1 MLKYVFA
8 KIKRLFQ
15 KNRKQNSIQVGTVE
29 NGNIYQDSILKIE
42 NPAIAINHVKDN
54 PEDLKITLDS
64 ISNVLLKPS
73 KALPHGYQVVVN
85 MRDGKAD
92 IHSEPVNEEARQQY
106 PQKVKA
112 TAKIDIPV
120 GMSLQEA
127 LKGARISQTSI
138 NIEMIDMQKMIGD
151 KIDPYQDQFQ
161 KEWRESTFKIVPEE
175 LPVGMNCAIGI
186 EGIPYR
192 YDTVMRM
199 QPVDPDAG
207 IIKISNEECSTDF
220 VLALTYHMDTKATDF
235 TYRFSGKSW
244 KSIYKFLNFMKAA
257 IPGNRLFIR
266 VTAQNQDLFSVKL
279 DRFLLGDEDEYNSIN
294 YNIDIAKRLLM
305 IENQY
310 GIRFPMDQEP
320 SDEDIELI
328 GFLSNSIMNKPN
340 GFTWDNF
347 NATANFHVIEPD
359 GINSDARLEFKETVS
374 ITILGQKIT
383 DLLVSV
389 ELESVR
395 IANLDSIKEAVK
407 THKTEQIQISLV
419 PGNRGNH
426 GTRIVL
432 L

>member
-1 MLKYVFA
+1 MLKYAFD
-8 KIKRLFQ
+8 KIKGLFR
-15 KNRKQNSIQVGTVE
+15 KNGKLNSIEVGTME
-29 NGNIYQDSILKIE
+29 NGNIYQDSIVKIE
-42 NPAIAINHVKDN
+42 NPAIAISHVKDN

-64 ISNVLLKPS
+64 ISNALLKPS
-73 KALPHGYQVVVN
+73 KALPQGYQVVVN
-85 MRDGKAD
+85 MKDGKAD
-92 IHSEPVNEEARQQY
+92 IHSEPLNEEARERY

-112 TAKIDIPV
+112 TAKIVIPV
-120 GMSLQEA
+120 GMSFQEA
-127 LKGARISQTSI
+127 LNRARISQTPI
-138 NIEMIDMQKMIGD
+138 NVEMLDMQKMIGD
-151 KIDPYQDQFQ
+151 NIDPYQEQFQ
-161 KEWRESTFKIVPEE
+161 KEWRESKFKIVPEE
-175 LPVGMNCAIGI
+175 LPAGMNCVIGI
-186 EGIPYR
+186 DGIPYR
-192 YDTVMRM
+192 YNTVMRI

-207 IIKISNEECSTDF
+207 IIKISNEEYSTDF
-220 VLALTYHMDTKATDF
+220 VLALTYHVDTRATDF

-257 IPGNRLFIR
+257 VPGNRLFVC
-266 VTAQNQDLFSVKL
+266 VTEQKQDLFSVKL
-279 DRFLLGDEDEYNSIN
+279 DRILFDDEYDSIN
-294 YNIDIAKRLLM
+294 YIDIAKRLLM

-310 GIRFPMDQEP
+310 GIQFPTDQEL
-320 SDEDIELI
+320 SDEDIELV
-328 GFLSNSIMNKPN
+328 GFLSNSIMNKPS
-340 GFTWDNF
+340 GFTWDDF

-383 DLLVSV
+383 NLLVSV

>member
-1 MLKYVFA
+1 M
-8 KIKRLFQ
+8 
-15 KNRKQNSIQVGTVE
+15 
-29 NGNIYQDSILKIE
+29 
-42 NPAIAINHVKDN
+42 
-54 PEDLKITLDS
+54 
-64 ISNVLLKPS
+64 LLKPS
-73 KALPHGYQVVVN
+73 KALPQGYQVVVN
-85 MRDGKAD
+85 MKDGKAD
-92 IHSEPVNEEARQQY
+92 IHSEPLNEEARERY

-112 TAKIDIPV
+112 TAKIVIPV
-120 GMSLQEA
+120 GMSFQEA
-127 LKGARISQTSI
+127 LNRARISQTPI
-138 NIEMIDMQKMIGD
+138 NVEMLDMQKMIGD
-151 KIDPYQDQFQ
+151 NIDPYQEQFQ
-161 KEWRESTFKIVPEE
+161 KEWRESIFKIVPEE
-175 LPVGMNCAIGI
+175 LPAGMNCVIGI
-186 EGIPYR
+186 DGIPYR
-192 YDTVMRM
+192 YDTVMRI

-207 IIKISNEECSTDF
+207 IIKISNEEYSTDF
-220 VLALTYHMDTKATDF
+220 VLALTYHVDTRATDF

-244 KSIYKFLNFMKAA
+244 KSIYKFLNFMKEAV
-257 IPGNRLFIR
+257 PGNRLFVF
-266 VTAQNQDLFSVKL
+266 VTEQKQDLFSVKL
-279 DRFLLGDEDEYNSIN
+279 DRILFDDEYDNIN

-310 GIRFPMDQEP
+310 GIQFPTDQEP

-328 GFLSNSIMNKPN
+328 GFLSNSIMNKPS

-374 ITILGQKIT
+374 ITILGKKIT

-389 ELESVR
+389 ELESVK

>member
-1 MLKYVFA
+1 MQKYAFD
-8 KIKRLFQ
+8 KINGLFR
-15 KNRKQNSIQVGTVE
+15 KNRKQNSIEVGTME
-29 NGNIYQDSILKIE
+29 NGNIYQDSVVKIE
-42 NPAIAINHVKDN
+42 NPAIAISYVKDN

-73 KALPHGYQVVVN
+73 KALPQGYQVVVN
-85 MRDGKAD
+85 MKDGKAD
-92 IHSEPVNEEARQQY
+92 IHSEPLNEEARERY

-112 TAKIDIPV
+112 TAKIDIPD
-120 GMSLQEA
+120 GMSFQEA
-127 LKGARISQTSI
+127 LNRARISQTPI
-138 NIEMIDMQKMIGD
+138 NVEMLDMQKMIGD
-151 KIDPYQDQFQ
+151 IIDPYQEQFQ
-161 KEWRESTFKIVPEE
+161 KEWRESIFKIVPEE
-175 LPVGMNCAIGI
+175 LPEGMNCVIGI
-186 EGIPYR
+186 DGIPYR
-192 YDTVMRM
+192 YDTVMRI

-207 IIKISNEECSTDF
+207 IVKISNEEYSTDF
-220 VLALTYHMDTKATDF
+220 VLSLTYHVDTRATDF

-257 IPGNRLFIR
+257 VPGNRLFIC
-266 VTAQNQDLFSVKL
+266 VPEQKQDLFSAKL
-279 DRFLLGDEDEYNSIN
+279 DRILFDDEYDNIN

-310 GIRFPMDQEP
+310 EIQFPTDQEM

-328 GFLSNSIMNKPN
+328 GFLSNSIMNKPS

-359 GINSDARLEFKETVS
+359 GITSDACLKFKETVS

-426 GTRIVL
+426 GIRIVL

>member
-1 MLKYVFA
+1 M
-8 KIKRLFQ
+8 
-15 KNRKQNSIQVGTVE
+15 
-29 NGNIYQDSILKIE
+29 
-42 NPAIAINHVKDN
+42 
-54 PEDLKITLDS
+54 DS

-92 IHSEPVNEEARQQY
+92 IHSEPVNEKARQQY
-106 PQKVKA
+106 PQRVKA
-112 TAKIDIPV
+112 MAKIDIPV

-127 LKGARISQTSI
+127 LNRARISQTAI

-175 LPVGMNCAIGI
+175 LPVGMNCVIGI

-207 IIKISNEECSTDF
+207 IIKISNEEYSTDF
-220 VLALTYHMDTKATDF
+220 VLALTYHVDTRATDF

-257 IPGNRLFIR
+257 VPGNRLFVC
-266 VTAQNQDLFSVKL
+266 VTEQKQDLFSVKL
-279 DRFLLGDEDEYNSIN
+279 DRILFDDEYDNID

-310 GIRFPMDQEP
+310 EIQFPTDQEL
-320 SDEDIELI
+320 SDEDKATVMRARKIQK
-328 GFLSNSIMNKPN
+328 FLSQPFFVAETFTGIPGKYVPLKETIR
-340 GFTWDNF
+340 GFKMIIDGEMDEYPEAAFF
-347 NATANFHVIEPD
+347 NVGTIDEVIEKAKTLKD
-359 GINSDARLEFKETVS
+359 GE
-374 ITILGQKIT
+374 
-383 DLLVSV
+383 
-389 ELESVR
+389 
-395 IANLDSIKEAVK
+395 
-407 THKTEQIQISLV
+407 
-419 PGNRGNH
+419 
-426 GTRIVL
+426 
-432 L
+432 

>member
-1 MLKYVFA
+1 MLKYAFD
-8 KIKRLFQ
+8 KIKGLFR
-15 KNRKQNSIQVGTVE
+15 KNGKQNSIEVGTME
-29 NGNIYQDSILKIE
+29 NGNIYQDSVVKIE
-42 NPAIAINHVKDN
+42 NPAIAISHVKDN

-73 KALPHGYQVVVN
+73 KALPQGYQVVVN
-85 MRDGKAD
+85 MKDGKAD
-92 IHSEPVNEEARQQY
+92 IHSEPLNEEARERY

-112 TAKIDIPV
+112 TAKIVIPV
-120 GMSLQEA
+120 GMSFQEA
-127 LKGARISQTSI
+127 LNRARISQTPI
-138 NIEMIDMQKMIGD
+138 NVEMLDMQKMIGD
-151 KIDPYQDQFQ
+151 NIDPYQEQFQ
-161 KEWRESTFKIVPEE
+161 KEWRESIFEIVPEE
-175 LPVGMNCAIGI
+175 LPAGMNCVIGI
-186 EGIPYR
+186 DGIPYR
-192 YDTVMRM
+192 YDTVMRI

-266 VTAQNQDLFSVKL
+266 VTAQNQDLFSAKL

-310 GIRFPMDQEP
+310 GIQFPTDQEP

-328 GFLSNSIMNKPN
+328 GFLSNSIMNKPS

-359 GINSDARLEFKETVS
+359 GINSDARLGFKETVS

>member
-29 NGNIYQDSILKIE
+29 NGNIYQDSIVKIE

-92 IHSEPVNEEARQQY
+92 IHSEPVNEKARQQY
-106 PQKVKA
+106 PQRVKA

-120 GMSLQEA
+120 GMSFQEA
-127 LKGARISQTSI
+127 LNRARISQTPI
-138 NIEMIDMQKMIGD
+138 NVEMLDMQKMIGD
-151 KIDPYQDQFQ
+151 
-161 KEWRESTFKIVPEE
+161 
-175 LPVGMNCAIGI
+175 
-186 EGIPYR
+186 
-192 YDTVMRM
+192 
-199 QPVDPDAG
+199 
-207 IIKISNEECSTDF
+207 
-220 VLALTYHMDTKATDF
+220 
-235 TYRFSGKSW
+235 
-244 KSIYKFLNFMKAA
+244 
-257 IPGNRLFIR
+257 
-266 VTAQNQDLFSVKL
+266 
-279 DRFLLGDEDEYNSIN
+279 
-294 YNIDIAKRLLM
+294 NIDIAKRLLM

-310 GIRFPMDQEP
+310 GIQFPTDQEL

-328 GFLSNSIMNKPN
+328 GFLSNSIMNKPS

-359 GINSDARLEFKETVS
+359 GINNDARLEFKETVS

-426 GTRIVL
+426 GTRIAL

>member
-1 MLKYVFA
+1 MPKYAFD
-8 KIKRLFQ
+8 KIKGLFR
-15 KNRKQNSIQVGTVE
+15 KNRKQNSIEVGTME
-29 NGNIYQDSILKIE
+29 NGNIYQDSVVKIE
-42 NPAIAINHVKDN
+42 NPAIAISHVKDN

-73 KALPHGYQVVVN
+73 KALPQGYQVVVN
-85 MRDGKAD
+85 MKDGKAD
-92 IHSEPVNEEARQQY
+92 IHSEPLNEEARERY

-112 TAKIDIPV
+112 TAKIVIPV
-120 GMSLQEA
+120 GMSFQEA
-127 LKGARISQTSI
+127 LNRARISQTPI
-138 NIEMIDMQKMIGD
+138 NVEMLDMQKMIGNN
-151 KIDPYQDQFQ
+151 IDPYQEQFQ
-161 KEWRESTFKIVPEE
+161 KEWRESIFKIVPEE
-175 LPVGMNCAIGI
+175 LPAGMNCVIGI
-186 EGIPYR
+186 DGIPYR
-192 YDTVMRM
+192 YDTVMRI

-207 IIKISNEECSTDF
+207 IIKISNEEYSTDF
-220 VLALTYHMDTKATDF
+220 VLDLTYHVDTRATDF

-244 KSIYKFLNFMKAA
+244 KSVYKFLNFMKAA
-257 IPGNRLFIR
+257 VPGNRLFVC
-266 VTAQNQDLFSVKL
+266 VTEQKQDLFSVKL
-279 DRFLLGDEDEYNSIN
+279 DRILFDDEYDNIN

-310 GIRFPMDQEP
+310 GIQFPTDREL

-328 GFLSNSIMNKPN
+328 GFLSNSIMNRPS

-374 ITILGQKIT
+374 ITILGQKIA

-419 PGNRGNH
+419 PGKRGNH

>member
-29 NGNIYQDSILKIE
+29 NGNIYQDSIVKIE

-92 IHSEPVNEEARQQY
+92 IHSEPVNEKARQQY
-106 PQKVKA
+106 PQRVKA
-112 TAKIDIPV
+112 MAKIDIPV

-127 LKGARISQTSI
+127 LNRARISQTAI

-175 LPVGMNCAIGI
+175 LPVGMNCVIGI

-207 IIKISNEECSTDF
+207 IIKISNEEYSTDF
-220 VLALTYHMDTKATDF
+220 VLALTYHVDTRATDF

-244 KSIYKFLNFMKAA
+244 KSIYKFLNFMKEAV
-257 IPGNRLFIR
+257 PGNRLFVF
-266 VTAQNQDLFSVKL
+266 VTEQKQDLFSVKL
-279 DRFLLGDEDEYNSIN
+279 DRILFDDEYDNID

-310 GIRFPMDQEP
+310 GIQFPTDQEP

-328 GFLSNSIMNKPN
+328 GFLSNSIMNKPS

-359 GINSDARLEFKETVS
+359 GINNDARLEFKETVS

-407 THKTEQIQISLV
+407 TYKTEQIQISLV

-426 GTRIVL
+426 GTRIAL

>member
-1 MLKYVFA
+1 MLKYAFD
-8 KIKRLFQ
+8 KIKGLFR
-15 KNRKQNSIQVGTVE
+15 KNGKQNSIEVGTME
-29 NGNIYQDSILKIE
+29 NGNIYQDSVVKIE
-42 NPAIAINHVKDN
+42 NPAIAISHVKDN

-73 KALPHGYQVVVN
+73 KALPQGYQVVVN
-85 MRDGKAD
+85 MKDGKAD
-92 IHSEPVNEEARQQY
+92 IHSEPLNEEARERY

-112 TAKIDIPV
+112 TAKIVIPV
-120 GMSLQEA
+120 GMSFQEA
-127 LKGARISQTSI
+127 LNRARISQTPI
-138 NIEMIDMQKMIGD
+138 NVEMLDMQKMIGD
-151 KIDPYQDQFQ
+151 NIDPYQEQFQ
-161 KEWRESTFKIVPEE
+161 KEWRESIFEIVPEE
-175 LPVGMNCAIGI
+175 LPAGMNCVIGI
-186 EGIPYR
+186 DGIPYR
-192 YDTVMRM
+192 YDTVMRI

-220 VLALTYHMDTKATDF
+220 VLALTYHMDTKATNF

-266 VTAQNQDLFSVKL
+266 VTAQNQDLFSAKL

-310 GIRFPMDQEP
+310 GIQFPTDQEP
-320 SDEDIELI
+320 SDEDKELI
-328 GFLSNSIMNKPN
+328 GFLSNSIMNKPS

>member
-1 MLKYVFA
+1 MLKDAFD
-8 KIKRLFQ
+8 KIKGLFRE
-15 KNRKQNSIQVGTVE
+15 NGKQNSIEVGTME
-29 NGNIYQDSILKIE
+29 NGNMYQDSIVKIE
-42 NPAIAINHVKDN
+42 NPAIAISHVKDN

-73 KALPHGYQVVVN
+73 KALPQGYQVVVN
-85 MRDGKAD
+85 MKDGKAD
-92 IHSEPVNEEARQQY
+92 IHSEPLNEEAQERY

-112 TAKIDIPV
+112 TAKIVIPV
-120 GMSLQEA
+120 GMSFQEA
-127 LKGARISQTSI
+127 LNRARISQTPI
-138 NIEMIDMQKMIGD
+138 NVEMLDMQKMIGD
-151 KIDPYQDQFQ
+151 KIDPYQEQFQ
-161 KEWRESTFKIVPEE
+161 KEWRESKFKIVPEE
-175 LPVGMNCAIGI
+175 LPVGRNCVIGI
-186 EGIPYR
+186 DGIPYR
-192 YDTVMRM
+192 YNTVMRM

-207 IIKISNEECSTDF
+207 IIKISNEEYSTDF
-220 VLALTYHMDTKATDF
+220 VLTLTYHVDTRATDF
-235 TYRFSGKSW
+235 TYQFSGKSW

-257 IPGNRLFIR
+257 VPGNRLFVC
-266 VTAQNQDLFSVKL
+266 VTEQKQDLFSVRL
-279 DRFLLGDEDEYNSIN
+279 DRILFDDEYDNIN

-310 GIRFPMDQEP
+310 GIQFPTDQEL

-328 GFLSNSIMNKPN
+328 GFLSNSIMDKPS
-340 GFTWDNF
+340 GFTWDKF

-383 DLLVSV
+383 DLIVSV

>member
-1 MLKYVFA
+1 MLKYAFD
-8 KIKRLFQ
+8 KIKGLFR
-15 KNRKQNSIQVGTVE
+15 KNGKQNSIEVGTME
-29 NGNIYQDSILKIE
+29 NGNIYQDSVVKIE
-42 NPAIAINHVKDN
+42 NPAIAISHIKDN

-73 KALPHGYQVVVN
+73 KALPQGYQVVVN
-85 MRDGKAD
+85 MKDGKAD
-92 IHSEPVNEEARQQY
+92 IHSEPLNEEARERY

-112 TAKIDIPV
+112 TAKIVIPV
-120 GMSLQEA
+120 GMSFQEA
-127 LKGARISQTSI
+127 LNRARISQTPI
-138 NIEMIDMQKMIGD
+138 NVEMLDMQKMIGD
-151 KIDPYQDQFQ
+151 NIDPYQEQFQ
-161 KEWRESTFKIVPEE
+161 KEWRESIFKIVPEE
-175 LPVGMNCAIGI
+175 LPAGMNCVIGI
-186 EGIPYR
+186 DGIPYR
-192 YDTVMRM
+192 YDTVMRI

-207 IIKISNEECSTDF
+207 IIKISNEEYSTDF
-220 VLALTYHMDTKATDF
+220 VLALTYHVDTRATDF

-244 KSIYKFLNFMKAA
+244 NGIYKFLNFMKEAV
-257 IPGNRLFIR
+257 PGNRLFVF
-266 VTAQNQDLFSVKL
+266 VTEQKQDLFSVKL
-279 DRFLLGDEDEYNSIN
+279 DRILFDDEYDNIN

-310 GIRFPMDQEP
+310 GIQFPTDQEP

-328 GFLSNSIMNKPN
+328 GFLSNSIMNKPS

-374 ITILGQKIT
+374 ITILGKKIT

-389 ELESVR
+389 ELESVK

>member
-1 MLKYVFA
+1 MLKYAFD
-8 KIKRLFQ
+8 KIKGLFR
-15 KNRKQNSIQVGTVE
+15 KNGKQNSIEVGTME
-29 NGNIYQDSILKIE
+29 NGNIYQDSVVKIE
-42 NPAIAINHVKDN
+42 NPAIAISHVKDN
-54 PEDLKITLDS
+54 PEDLQITLDS

-73 KALPHGYQVVVN
+73 KALPQGYQVVVN
-85 MRDGKAD
+85 MKDGKAD
-92 IHSEPVNEEARQQY
+92 IHSEPLNEEARERY

-112 TAKIDIPV
+112 TAKIVIPV
-120 GMSLQEA
+120 GMSFQEA
-127 LKGARISQTSI
+127 LNRARISQTPI
-138 NIEMIDMQKMIGD
+138 NVEMLDMQKMIGD
-151 KIDPYQDQFQ
+151 NIDPYQEQFQ
-161 KEWRESTFKIVPEE
+161 KEWRESIFEIVPEE
-175 LPVGMNCAIGI
+175 LPAGMNCVIGI
-186 EGIPYR
+186 DGIPYR
-192 YDTVMRM
+192 YDTVMRI

-266 VTAQNQDLFSVKL
+266 VTAQNQDLFSAKL

-310 GIRFPMDQEP
+310 GIQFPTDQEP

-328 GFLSNSIMNKPN
+328 GFLSNSIMNKPS

-359 GINSDARLEFKETVS
+359 GINSDARLGFKETVS

>member
-1 MLKYVFA
+1 MLKYAFD
-8 KIKRLFQ
+8 KIKGLFR
-15 KNRKQNSIQVGTVE
+15 KNGKQNSIEVGTME
-29 NGNIYQDSILKIE
+29 NGNIYQDSVVKIE
-42 NPAIAINHVKDN
+42 NPAIAISHIKDN

-73 KALPHGYQVVVN
+73 KALPQGYQVVVN
-85 MRDGKAD
+85 MKDGKAD
-92 IHSEPVNEEARQQY
+92 IHSEPLNEEARERY

-112 TAKIDIPV
+112 TAKIVIPV
-120 GMSLQEA
+120 GMSFQEA
-127 LKGARISQTSI
+127 LNRARISQTPI
-138 NIEMIDMQKMIGD
+138 NVEMLDMQKMIGD
-151 KIDPYQDQFQ
+151 NIDPYQEQFQ
-161 KEWRESTFKIVPEE
+161 KEWRESIFKIVPEE
-175 LPVGMNCAIGI
+175 LPAGMNCVIGI
-186 EGIPYR
+186 DGIPYR
-192 YDTVMRM
+192 YDTVMRI

-207 IIKISNEECSTDF
+207 IIKISNEEYSTDF
-220 VLALTYHMDTKATDF
+220 VLALTYHVDTRATDF
-235 TYRFSGKSW
+235 TYRFCGKSW
-244 KSIYKFLNFMKAA
+244 KSIYKFLNFMKEAV
-257 IPGNRLFIR
+257 PGNRLFVF
-266 VTAQNQDLFSVKL
+266 VTEQKQDLFSVKL
-279 DRFLLGDEDEYNSIN
+279 DRILFDDEYDNIN

-310 GIRFPMDQEP
+310 GIQFPTDQEP

-328 GFLSNSIMNKPN
+328 GFLSNSIMNKPS

-374 ITILGQKIT
+374 ITILGKKIT

-389 ELESVR
+389 ELESVK

>member
-1 MLKYVFA
+1 MLKYAFE

-29 NGNIYQDSILKIE
+29 NGNIYQDSIVKIE
-42 NPAIAINHVKDN
+42 NPAIAINHIKDN

-64 ISNVLLKPS
+64 ISNALLKPS

-85 MRDGKAD
+85 MKDGKAD

-112 TAKIDIPV
+112 TAKIDIPA
-120 GMSLQEA
+120 GMSFQEA
-127 LKGARISQTSI
+127 LNRARISQTPI
-138 NIEMIDMQKMIGD
+138 NVEMLDMQKMIGD
-151 KIDPYQDQFQ
+151 KIDPYQEQFQ

-175 LPVGMNCAIGI
+175 LPAGMNCAIGI
-186 EGIPYR
+186 DGIPYR

-207 IIKISNEECSTDF
+207 IIKISNEECATDF
-220 VLALTYHMDTKATDF
+220 IFALTYHVDTKATDF

-266 VTAQNQDLFSVKL
+266 VTAQNQDLFSAKL

-310 GIRFPMDQEP
+310 GIQFPTDQEP

-328 GFLSNSIMNKPN
+328 GFLSNSIMNKPS

-426 GTRIVL
+426 GTRIVVL
-432 L
+432 

>member
-1 MLKYVFA
+1 MLKYAFD
-8 KIKRLFQ
+8 KIKGLFR
-15 KNRKQNSIQVGTVE
+15 KNGKQNSIEVGTME
-29 NGNIYQDSILKIE
+29 NGNIYQDSVVKIE
-42 NPAIAINHVKDN
+42 NPAIAISHIKDN

-73 KALPHGYQVVVN
+73 KALPQGYQVVVN
-85 MRDGKAD
+85 MKDGKAD
-92 IHSEPVNEEARQQY
+92 IHSEPLNEEARERY

-112 TAKIDIPV
+112 TAKIVIPV
-120 GMSLQEA
+120 GMSFQEA
-127 LKGARISQTSI
+127 LNRARISQTPI
-138 NIEMIDMQKMIGD
+138 NVEMLDMQKMIGD
-151 KIDPYQDQFQ
+151 NIDPYQEQFQ
-161 KEWRESTFKIVPEE
+161 KEWRESIFKIVPEE
-175 LPVGMNCAIGI
+175 LPAGMNCVIGI
-186 EGIPYR
+186 DGIPYR
-192 YDTVMRM
+192 YDTVMRI

-207 IIKISNEECSTDF
+207 IIKISNEEYSTDF
-220 VLALTYHMDTKATDF
+220 VLALKYHVDTRATDF

-257 IPGNRLFIR
+257 VPGNRLFVC
-266 VTAQNQDLFSVKL
+266 VTEQKQDLFSVKL
-279 DRFLLGDEDEYNSIN
+279 DRILFDDEYDNIN

-310 GIRFPMDQEP
+310 GIQFPTDQEP

-328 GFLSNSIMNKPN
+328 GFLSNSIMNKPS

>member
-1 MLKYVFA
+1 MLKYAFD
-8 KIKRLFQ
+8 KIKGLFR
-15 KNRKQNSIQVGTVE
+15 KNRKQNSIEVGTME
-29 NGNIYQDSILKIE
+29 NGNIYQDSVVKIE
-42 NPAIAINHVKDN
+42 NPAIAISYVKDN

-73 KALPHGYQVVVN
+73 KALPQGYQVVVN
-85 MRDGKAD
+85 MKDGKAD
-92 IHSEPVNEEARQQY
+92 IHSEPLNEEARERY

-112 TAKIDIPV
+112 TAKIDIPD
-120 GMSLQEA
+120 GMSFQEA
-127 LKGARISQTSI
+127 LNRARISQTPI
-138 NIEMIDMQKMIGD
+138 NVEMLDMQKMIGD
-151 KIDPYQDQFQ
+151 IIDPYQEQFQ
-161 KEWRESTFKIVPEE
+161 KEWRESIFKIVPEE
-175 LPVGMNCAIGI
+175 LPEGMNCVIGI
-186 EGIPYR
+186 DGIPYR
-192 YDTVMRM
+192 YDTVMRI

-207 IIKISNEECSTDF
+207 IVKISNEEYSTDF
-220 VLALTYHMDTKATDF
+220 VLSLTYHVDTRATDF

-257 IPGNRLFIR
+257 VPGNRLFIC
-266 VTAQNQDLFSVKL
+266 VPEQKQDLFSAKL
-279 DRFLLGDEDEYNSIN
+279 DRILFDDEYDNIN

-310 GIRFPMDQEP
+310 EIQFPTDQEM

-328 GFLSNSIMNKPN
+328 GFLSNSIMNKPS

-359 GINSDARLEFKETVS
+359 GINSDACLKFKETVS

-426 GTRIVL
+426 GIRIVL

>member
-1 MLKYVFA
+1 MLKYAFD
-8 KIKRLFQ
+8 KIKGLFR
-15 KNRKQNSIQVGTVE
+15 KNGKQNSIEVGTME
-29 NGNIYQDSILKIE
+29 NGNIYQDSVVKIE
-42 NPAIAINHVKDN
+42 NPAIAISHIKDN

-64 ISNVLLKPS
+64 ISDVLLKPS
-73 KALPHGYQVVVN
+73 KALPQGYQVVVN
-85 MRDGKAD
+85 MKDGKAD
-92 IHSEPVNEEARQQY
+92 IHSEPLNEEARERY

-112 TAKIDIPV
+112 TAKIAIPV
-120 GMSLQEA
+120 GMSFQEA
-127 LKGARISQTSI
+127 LNRARISQTPI
-138 NIEMIDMQKMIGD
+138 NVEMLDMQKMIGD
-151 KIDPYQDQFQ
+151 NIDPYQEQFQ
-161 KEWRESTFKIVPEE
+161 KEWRESKFKIVPEE
-175 LPVGMNCAIGI
+175 LPAGMNCVIGI

-192 YDTVMRM
+192 YNTVMRI

-207 IIKISNEECSTDF
+207 IIKISNEEYSTDF
-220 VLALTYHMDTKATDF
+220 VLALTYHVDTRATDF

-244 KSIYKFLNFMKAA
+244 KSIYKFLNFMKVAV
-257 IPGNRLFIR
+257 PGNRLFVC
-266 VTAQNQDLFSVKL
+266 VTEQKQDLFSVRL
-279 DRFLLGDEDEYNSIN
+279 DRILFDDEYDNID

-310 GIRFPMDQEP
+310 GIQFPTDQEL

-328 GFLSNSIMNKPN
+328 GFLSNSIMNKPS

-359 GINSDARLEFKETVS
+359 GINSDACLEFKETVS

>member
-1 MLKYVFA
+1 MLKYAFD
-8 KIKRLFQ
+8 KIKGLFR
-15 KNRKQNSIQVGTVE
+15 KNGKQNSIEVGTIE
-29 NGNIYQDSILKIE
+29 NGNIYQDSVVRIE
-42 NPAIAINHVKDN
+42 NPAIAISHVKDN
-54 PEDLKITLDS
+54 TEDLKITLDS
-64 ISNVLLKPS
+64 ISDVLLKPS
-73 KALPHGYQVVVN
+73 KALPQGYQVVVN
-85 MRDGKAD
+85 MKDGKAD
-92 IHSEPVNEEARQQY
+92 IHSEPLNEEARERY

-112 TAKIDIPV
+112 TAKIVIPV
-120 GMSLQEA
+120 GMSFQEV
-127 LKGARISQTSI
+127 LNRARISQTPI
-138 NIEMIDMQKMIGD
+138 NVEMLDMQKMIGD
-151 KIDPYQDQFQ
+151 NIDPYQEQFQ
-161 KEWRESTFKIVPEE
+161 KDWKESIFKIVPEE
-175 LPVGMNCAIGI
+175 LPAGMNCVIGI
-186 EGIPYR
+186 DGIPYR
-192 YDTVMRM
+192 YDTVMRI

-207 IIKISNEECSTDF
+207 IIKISNEEYSTDF
-220 VLALTYHMDTKATDF
+220 VLALTYHVDTRATDF

-257 IPGNRLFIR
+257 VPGNRLFIC
-266 VTAQNQDLFSVKL
+266 VTEQKQDLFSVKL
-279 DRFLLGDEDEYNSIN
+279 DRILFDDEYDNIN

-310 GIRFPMDQEP
+310 GVQFPTDQEL

-328 GFLSNSIMNKPN
+328 GFLSNSIMNKPS

-374 ITILGQKIT
+374 VTILGQKIT

-395 IANLDSIKEAVK
+395 IANFDSIKEAVK
-407 THKTEQIQISLV
+407 THKTEQIQISLE